1 VNEISGLALSLF
13 VVFDSIDKNKTHN
26 NIKDK
31 DFSVIV
37 NKSILNRAKKI
48 KLVITDVDGVLTD
61 GGMYY
66 SSKGDIMKKFHVRDG
81 MGVTLLRK
89 IGVPTLIITKEQTPM
104 VRQWAKKMKIK
115 KLFDGV
121 VQKEKMIRTVCDAF
135 NVRENEIAYIGDDIN
150 DVSLLKIVGF
160 AAAPNDAIS
169 LVKNNSDYV
178 CEKKGG
184 EGAFREVAEII
195 LLAKAKS

>member
-1 VNEISGLALSLF
+1 MN
-13 VVFDSIDKNKTHN
+13 KN
-26 NIKDK
+26 
-31 DFSVIV
+31 
-37 NKSILNRAKKI
+37 ILNRAKKI

-66 SSKGDIMKKFHVRDG
+66 TAKGDVMKKFHVRDG

-89 IGVPTLIITKEQTPM
+89 SNIPTIIVTKEQTLM
-104 VRQWAKKMKIK
+104 VRQWAKRMQIK

-121 VQKEKMIRTVCDAF
+121 KEKEKILDRICSEFKVMRSEV
-135 NVRENEIAYIGDDIN
+135 AYIGDDIN

-160 AAAPNDAIS
+160 SAVPNDAMPAA
-169 LVKNNSDYV
+169 KKNSDYI
-178 CEKKGG
+178 CMKKGG
-184 EGAFREVAEII
+184 EGALREVAEIV

>member
-1 VNEISGLALSLF
+1 MVETVFHALFLF
-13 VVFDSIDKNKTHN
+13 AALDSIEKNKTHN
-26 NIKDK
+26 HIKDK
-31 DFSVIV
+31 DFSLIM
-37 NKSILNRAKKI
+37 NKNILSRAKKI

-89 IGVPTLIITKEQTPM
+89 GGIPTIIITKEQTLM

-121 VQKEKMIRTVCDAF
+121 LQKEKMLQTVCSTFKVKKD
-135 NVRENEIAYIGDDIN
+135 EIAYIGDDIN
-150 DVSLLKIVGF
+150 DVSLLKMVGF
-160 AAAPNDAIS
+160 AVAPKDAIS
-169 LVKNNSDYV
+169 LVKKNSDYV

-184 EGAFREVAEII
+184 EGVLREIAEIV
-195 LLAKAKS
+195 LAAKAKS